1 MLSEQYRGS
10 ALKMCWKLAATF
22 LLISFLGVLCGC
34 LGEGG
39 GGGAVLNFTPEQ
51 EFYRVKL
58 TFHEET
64 LKYSKTLLDE
74 HLKQLRN
81 LEKKTD
87 SRALKIGIHRYIAL
101 DLYLKARLE
110 SFEEAKDEKSMQR
123 RLDRAEEAEKIL
135 LKLVDVNPDDL
146 DCALI
151 LGLTE
156 QLLGQ
161 LQPDTALSTAH
172 WEQALKYFRKVR
184 LTDPG
189 FESTFLIGG
198 HPVTALDALLAE
210 ADVYRCLG
218 RFQIAATWFERALA
232 SDPTVRRR
240 SNYRIPKALMAA
252 DMLYWDEAI
261 ALLELF
267 KGDRFR
273 DDPDWGM
280 GLWILKGIYQRL
292 LEIGNSEYQT
302 DIQTVTDL
310 LKDSNNY
317 FSGTKISFFLTVLKM
332 VPPQRARLVKA
343 LRIMDDGR
351 WKDAETVLVSLLN
364 EPDTT
369 GWYQSGV
376 VMSLNR
382 CREHL
387 AKSTAERTKHLSAFI
402 DDYPLHPGIVEMQR
416 TIDGIDRVK
425 QQEEHEAV
433 SSPGMKPPP
442 ELPGL
447 FEGDGPYLVWPEPRH
462 DKQGRPS
469 LRIEAVS
476 GQLEAGP
483 VTVLGT
489 VRGTDFRKL
498 AEETGPGVF
507 NFDFFTG
514 EQLQSSEA
522 RVLDIT
528 MNLESQGL
536 ECTFAVPLPPEKEL
550 AEQSDSEEK

>member
-1 MLSEQYRGS
+1 MSECLRGS
-10 ALKMCWKLAATF
+10 YLKLTVVCVLVAV
-22 LLISFLGVLCGC
+22 LGVLSGC

-39 GGGAVLNFTPEQ
+39 GGGAVVNFTPEQ

-58 TFHEET
+58 TFHEENI
-64 LKYSKTLLDE
+64 KYSKTLLDE

-87 SRALKIGIHRYIAL
+87 NRALKIGIHRYIAL

-110 SFEEAKDEKSMQR
+110 SFETVKDEKSFQR
-123 RLDRAEEAEKIL
+123 RLDRAGEAEKIL
-135 LKLVDVNPDDL
+135 LKLVEVDPENL

-161 LQPDTALSTAH
+161 LQPDAVLAAAH
-172 WEQALKYFRKVR
+172 LEHALKYFRKVR

-240 SNYRIPKALMAA
+240 SNYRIPKALLAA

-280 GLWILKGIYQRL
+280 GLWLLKGIYQRM

-317 FSGTKISFFLTVLKM
+317 FSGTKISLFLTVLKM
-332 VPPQRARLVKA
+332 VPPQRTRLVKA

-364 EPDTT
+364 DPDTT

-376 VMSLNR
+376 VMSLDR

-387 AKSTAERTKHLSAFI
+387 AKSTAERRKSLSAFI
-402 DDYPLHPGIVEMQR
+402 DDYPLHPGVVEMQR
-416 TIDGIDRVK
+416 TIDRIDREVR
-425 QQEEHEAV
+425 QAENEAV
-433 SSPGMKPPP
+433 SSPGMKPPA

-447 FEGDGPYLVWPEPRH
+447 FEGDGPYLVWPEPRN

-469 LRIEAVS
+469 LRLEAVS
-476 GQLEAGP
+476 GQLETGP

-507 NFDFFTG
+507 SFDFFTG

-528 MNLESQGL
+528 MNLENQGL
-536 ECTFAVPLPPEKEL
+536 ECTFAVPLPPEK
-550 AEQSDSEEK
+550 DMSEHSEAGKK